1 MTETLR
7 RGYPGMKV
15 IASERLGCAPRGS
28 KGSRH
33 KCIADPSQIGLHVT
47 KDKLVTFSWFLLFY
61 TRHLGQGD
69 SFVTGHNKQVRLC
82 VYAVH

>member
-15 IASERLGCAPRGS
+15 IASEHVGCAPQRLN
-28 KGSRH
+28 GSRH
-33 KCIADPSQIGLHVT
+33 KCIADPSQTGLHVI

-61 TRHLGQGD
+61 M
-69 SFVTGHNKQVRLC
+69 
-82 VYAVH
+82 